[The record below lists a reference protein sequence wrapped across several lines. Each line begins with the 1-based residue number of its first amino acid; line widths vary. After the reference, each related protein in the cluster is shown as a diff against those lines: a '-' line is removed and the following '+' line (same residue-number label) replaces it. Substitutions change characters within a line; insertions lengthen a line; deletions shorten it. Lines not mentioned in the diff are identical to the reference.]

1 MSHRRLQRA
10 ISLARAGEREQARE
24 LFLLIVA
31 EDEQNELAW
40 LWLSGLM
47 ERLDDQIIAVENA
60 LIINPDNERA
70 RRRLNELEAKRE
82 LSFPNQRATYSP
94 PPPPP
99 PDLIPETTRDDDQ
112 IFFEHALTQPD
123 RNLTALAE
131 MMAARSR
138 LEMATLAYEM
148 ALAEADNAARRNSL
162 QRRLVE
168 LRRHQALSSPIPRH
182 TTMTLLRV
190 SGGPI
195 CLYLF
200 LSLLHSGFRLWPPDW
215 AAVLLL
221 PTAVLGSLLLSGA
234 ATTYRHPLWRSLLG
248 PEGLEGDGS
257 RLFAAGLGLAL
268 LVGSYFLLL
277 WQAHGRL
284 LSYWQTYSW

>member
-1 MSHRRLQRA
+1 MSHRQLQRA

-24 LFLLIVA
+24 LFLTIVA
-31 EDEQNELAW
+31 EDERNELAW
-40 LWLSGLM
+40 LWLSSLM

-60 LIINPDNERA
+60 LTINPDNERA
-70 RRRLNELEAKRE
+70 RRRLSELEAKRE
-82 LSFPNQRATYSP
+82 LSFPNLRPTYSP
-94 PPPPP
+94 PPSP
-99 PDLIPETTRDDDQ
+99 PDPIPETTRDDDQ
-112 IFFEHALTQPD
+112 IFFDHALTEPD

-131 MMAARSR
+131 MMAARGR

-148 ALAEADNAARRNSL
+148 ALAEADNAARRNGL

-182 TTMTLLRV
+182 TTATLLRV

-215 AAVLLL
+215 TAVLLL
-221 PTAVLGSLLLSGA
+221 PTVVLGSLLLSGA
-234 ATTYRHPLWRSLLG
+234 ATTYRHPVWRSLLG
-248 PEGLEGDGS
+248 PEGLKGGGL
-257 RLFAAGLGLAL
+257 RLGAAGLGLAF